1 MSKMRRMLVLAVA
14 AALAIS
20 MLGLTAS
27 AEDERL
33 ELEDAR
39 QTAQTSDTER
49 DREAPDEAE
58 PAEEEAEVA
67 EEAEAETERT
77 YQVTVTN
84 LTGGQAMTPFVVA
97 THDSGFSLF
106 DRDQPASNG
115 LQQLAENG
123 GVPVLVEELLAND
136 AVADVQVAA
145 PAAGPPV
152 HPGESVTVEVTA
164 NAEARWITL
173 AGMLICTNDGFGGV
187 SNVKVPADSKTLF
200 GYAYDAGTET
210 NTEAYADLVPPC
222 DGLGLS
228 GESNPDLAE
237 NATIHRHPGI
247 SGIADLDPAVHGW
260 SGAVIMVEIVLVP

>member
-1 MSKMRRMLVLAVA
+1 MSKMRRLLVLAVA
-14 AALAIS
+14 AALAVS

-27 AEDERL
+27 AEGERL
-33 ELEDAR
+33 EGEDSR
-39 QTAQTSDTER
+39 HTALASETER
-49 DREAPDEAE
+49 EREAPDEAE
-58 PAEEEAEVA
+58 PAEEEAAV
-67 EEAEAETERT
+67 AEAETERT

-84 LTGGQAMTPFVVA
+84 LTEGQAMTPFVVA
-97 THDSGFSLF
+97 AHESGFSLF
-106 DRDQPASNG
+106 DREQSASNG

-210 NTEAYADLVPPC
+210 NTESYADLVPPC
-222 DGLGLS
+222 DGLGQT
-228 GESNPDLAE
+228 GETNPALAE

-260 SGAVIMVEIVLVP
+260 SGAVIMVEITLVP